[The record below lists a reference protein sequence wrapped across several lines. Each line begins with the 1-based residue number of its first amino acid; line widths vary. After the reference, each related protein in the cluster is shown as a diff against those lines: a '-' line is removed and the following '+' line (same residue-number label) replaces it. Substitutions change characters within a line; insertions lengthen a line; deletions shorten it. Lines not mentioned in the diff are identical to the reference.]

1 MSSAEA
7 MSSSGDMIAASRF
20 SLEGNV
26 AVVTGAGG
34 GIGSAAAIAMAQA
47 GADLALIGRKVAKL
61 DAAAAAIR
69 QTGRRALVVE
79 ADVTEEQ
86 AVNTACD
93 RVLAEFGRADILFNN
108 AGITSPKLLA
118 DMPLDEWRRITDVNL
133 TGAFLCSRAFAAPMT
148 KQRHGRI
155 INMGSILSGRGMA
168 TRTAYCASKAGL
180 ANFAAALAFE
190 LGPAGVTVNTI
201 GATVIVTDLNREL
214 VRTQPHLYQRV
225 RDRSAIGRLG
235 EVDDVTGVLVFL
247 ASPAARFITGQTI
260 YVDGGY
266 TAG

>member
-1 MSSAEA
+1 MSLAQL
-7 MSSSGDMIAASRF
+7 F

-34 GIGSAAAIAMAQA
+34 GIGKAAAVALADA
-47 GADLALIGRKVAKL
+47 GADLALVGRNVEKL
-61 DAAAAAIR
+61 DATAAAVKE
-69 QTGRRALVVE
+69 TGRRALVVE
-79 ADVTEEQ
+79 ADVTDEAQ
-86 AVNTACD
+86 VKQACD
-93 RVLAEFGRADILFNN
+93 RVTAEFDRADILFNN

-118 DMPLDEWRRITDVNL
+118 DMPLDEWRRVNDVNL
-133 TGAFLCSRAFAAPMT
+133 TGAFLCSRAFAEPMI
-148 KQRHGRI
+148 KGRHGRI

-180 ANFAAALAFE
+180 ANFGAALAFE
-190 LGPAGVTVNTI
+190 LGPSGITVNTI

-214 VRTQPHLYQRV
+214 VRTQPQLYQRV
-225 RDRSAIGRLG
+225 RDRSALGRLG
-235 EVDDVTGVLVFL
+235 EIEDVVGVLVFL
-247 ASPAARFITGQTI
+247 ASPAARYITGQTI